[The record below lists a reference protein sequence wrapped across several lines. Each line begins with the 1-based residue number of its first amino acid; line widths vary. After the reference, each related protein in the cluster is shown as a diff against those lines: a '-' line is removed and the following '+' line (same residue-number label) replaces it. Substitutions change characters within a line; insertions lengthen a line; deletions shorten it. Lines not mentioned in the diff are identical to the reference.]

1 MSFANIITGNI
12 HLVWWSVFFFQIL
25 ERLVQDKMK
34 NKEKHAI
41 KVMFLSIITQLS
53 SVFPNSS

>member
-12 HLVWWSVFFFQIL
+12 HLVWSVFFFQIL

-41 KVMFLSIITQLS
+41 KVIFLSIITQLS